1 MNALMLSLLLSIGAA
16 APASAQ
22 VTAQASGRASDPEQ
36 LMREG
41 HPVEALEAA
50 RAGVRATPQDV
61 EKHELLIDLMNNLG
75 LALQGEIAYLQF
87 AQDNEQDPMAWYLL
101 GRAALDPVRAGTA
114 YAKAL
119 SLEPNYARATMGL
132 ASVQRAMGEAKDSV
146 ELYRQAVTAQPGLA
160 EAWSGLGATLMDQ
173 GKVAEA
179 LEVCLQAM
187 VAVPRDREA
196 YLAASVLE
204 PDMARDHLQRGV
216 KAIPASPELR
226 AALGRIQLRDGDYK
240 KAKAN
245 LDLALGSDPGAV
257 QAIFDRAVVGELE
270 AGRLDTDG
278 QAMLARAR
286 SLIQESPVAAELGV
300 RDLVNQ
306 YPDCYL
312 VYLVQGHLFIGLARE
327 MEAVTSLSKALEL
340 QPTSPDVQGAL
351 GMLFLTMG
359 DAGGAMPLLNS
370 AYRARPWDVEL
381 GVSAGMAAANAK
393 GINAGVTALG
403 AVADAHPT
411 ELAPVMALVTLL
423 SQAGRPDM
431 AYQVLSRAV
440 SRYPHPTLILS
451 KAAAAQDLGRKAEA
465 AALLREL
472 EELTGDPQYGS
483 MAKELEP

>member
-1 MNALMLSLLLSIGAA
+1 MNALLLSLLLAIGAST
-16 APASAQ
+16 PASAQ
-22 VTAQASGRASDPEQ
+22 ASDPEQ

-41 HPVEALEAA
+41 HPVEAMEAA
-50 RAGVRATPQDV
+50 RAGVREAPEDV
-61 EKHELLIDLMNNLG
+61 AKHELLIDLMNNLG

-87 AQDNEQDPMAWYLL
+87 AEDNDQDPMAWYLL
-101 GRAALDPVRAGTA
+101 GRAALDPRRASTA

-119 SLEPNYARATMGL
+119 SLDPNYARATMGL
-132 ASVQRAMGEAKDSV
+132 ASVQRALGEPEDAIK
-146 ELYRQAVTAQPGLA
+146 LYRQATAAQPGLA

-173 GKVAEA
+173 GKAAEA

-216 KAIPASPELR
+216 KAVPDSPELR
-226 AALGRIQLRDGDYK
+226 AALGRVQLREGDFK
-240 KAKAN
+240 KAREN
-245 LDLALGSDPGAV
+245 LDLALAKDPGAV

-270 AGRLDTDG
+270 AGRLDTEG

-300 RDLVNQ
+300 RDLVTK
-306 YPDCYL
+306 YPECYL
-312 VYLVQGHLFIGLARE
+312 VYLVQGHLFIGLGRQ

-340 QPTSPDVQGAL
+340 EPTSPDVQGAM
-351 GMLFLTMG
+351 GMLLLTMG
-359 DAGGAMPLLNS
+359 DAARALPLLES
-370 AYRARPWDVEL
+370 AYKSRPWDVEL
-381 GVSAGMAAANAK
+381 GVSAGMATANAK

-423 SQAGRPDM
+423 SQAGRPDV
-431 AYQVLSRAV
+431 AYQVLNRAV
-440 SRYPHPTLILS
+440 TRYPHPTLILS

-472 EELTGDPQYGS
+472 EELTGDPKYGS
-483 MAKELEP
+483 MAAELEP

>member
-1 MNALMLSLLLSIGAA
+1 M
-16 APASAQ
+16 
-22 VTAQASGRASDPEQ
+22 
-36 LMREG
+36 G
-41 HPVEALEAA
+41 H
-50 RAGVRATPQDV
+50 
-61 EKHELLIDLMNNLG
+61 
-75 LALQGEIAYLQF
+75 
-87 AQDNEQDPMAWYLL
+87 
-101 GRAALDPVRAGTA
+101 
-114 YAKAL
+114 
-119 SLEPNYARATMGL
+119 
-132 ASVQRAMGEAKDSV
+132 
-146 ELYRQAVTAQPGLA
+146 
-160 EAWSGLGATLMDQ
+160 
-173 GKVAEA
+173 GKVGGA

-216 KAIPASPELR
+216 KAVPDSPELR
-226 AALGRIQLRDGDYK
+226 AALGRVQLRDGDYK
-240 KAKAN
+240 KAREN
-245 LDLALGSDPGAV
+245 LDLALASDPGAI

-270 AGRLDTDG
+270 SGRLDTEG
-278 QAMLARAR
+278 QEMLARAR
-286 SLIQESPVAAELGV
+286 ALIKESPVAAELGV
-300 RDLVNQ
+300 RDLVSE

-327 MEAVTSLSKALEL
+327 MEAVSSLSKALEL
-340 QPTSPDVQGAL
+340 QPNSPDVQGAL
-351 GMLFLTMG
+351 GMLLLTMG
-359 DAGGAMPLLNS
+359 DATRALPLLEA
-370 AYRARPWDVEL
+370 AYKARPWDVEL

-423 SQAGRPDM
+423 SQAGRPDV

-472 EELTGDPQYGS
+472 ELLTGDRQYGT
-483 MAKELEP
+483 MAAELDP

>member
-1 MNALMLSLLLSIGAA
+1 MNALMLSLLLAIGAS

-22 VTAQASGRASDPEQ
+22 AVGKAPDAEQ

-50 RAGVRATPQDV
+50 RSGVRAAPEDV

-75 LALQGEIAYLQF
+75 LALQAEIAYLQF
-87 AQDNEQDPMAWYLL
+87 AQDNDQDPMAWYLL
-101 GRAALDPVRAGTA
+101 GRAALEPRRASTA

-119 SLEPNYARATMGL
+119 SLEPSYSRATMGL
-132 ASVQRAMGEAKDSV
+132 ASVQRALGEPEAAVK
-146 ELYRQAVTAQPGLA
+146 LYRQAVDVQPGLA

-173 GKVAEA
+173 GKGLEA

-204 PDMARDHLQRGV
+204 PDMARDHLERGV
-216 KAIPASPELR
+216 KAVPESPELR
-226 AALGRIQLRDGDYK
+226 AALGRVQLRDGDYK
-240 KAKAN
+240 KSREN
-245 LDLALGSDPGAV
+245 LDMALASDPGAI

-286 SLIQESPVAAELGV
+286 ALIKESPVAAELGV

-312 VYLVQGHLFIGLARE
+312 VYLVQGHLFIGLARQ

-340 QPTSPDVQGAL
+340 QPSSPDVQGAL
-351 GMLFLTMG
+351 GMLMLTMG
-359 DAGGAMPLLNS
+359 DAEQALPLLQS
-370 AYRARPWDVEL
+370 AYKARPWDVEL
-381 GVSAGMAAANAK
+381 GVSAGMAAANAN

-423 SQAGRPDM
+423 SQAGRPDV

-472 EELTGDPQYGS
+472 ELLTGDRQYGS
-483 MAKELEP
+483 MALELDP